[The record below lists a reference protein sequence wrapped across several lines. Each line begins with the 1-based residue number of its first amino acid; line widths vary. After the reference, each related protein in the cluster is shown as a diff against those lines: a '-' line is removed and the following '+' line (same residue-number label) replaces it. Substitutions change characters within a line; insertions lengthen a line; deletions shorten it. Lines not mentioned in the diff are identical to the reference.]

1 MATLPHALTVRTR
14 KIHPGDPR
22 HDQPLL
28 DLLPE
33 RAALS
38 WVCRGEGLVGWGA
51 AARLEVAGPDRF
63 AEADAWWRRQRDRM
77 TVEDDVQLPGTGPVT
92 FASLAFADQPGR
104 SVLIIPE
111 VIVGHRNGVR
121 WITVVGENADAFPA
135 ISPVRAPGRVRYSDG
150 LLSATGYRK
159 AVAEAVLRMRSH
171 DDLHKVVLAHDLLAT
186 TPDPLDARFLL
197 RNLAVRYADCWTF
210 AVDGLVGA
218 TPELLLERTGDHV
231 RSRVLAGT
239 MWPHDGVSGDQ
250 LAAELSAS
258 EKNLREHAYAVDSL
272 AGTLRPFCSRLTVP
286 AQPRVLRLSN
296 VMHLESNVTGLLH
309 ENQRATGLLRMTGV
323 VHPTAAVGGTPTA
336 EAVRTIAE
344 LEQIDRERYAG
355 PVGWVDAEGNGE
367 FGPALRCAQLAAEGD
382 SGGRDSAKDGDDVR
396 DADGGQVRLFA
407 GCGIVPDSDPD
418 TEVAEA
424 EAKFLPIRQA
434 LEGVR

>member
-1 MATLPHALTVRTR
+1 MATLPLAQTVRTR
-14 KIHPGDPR
+14 KIHPGDHR
-22 HDQPLL
+22 HDRLLL

-33 RAALS
+33 RAPLS
-38 WVCRGEGLVGWGA
+38 WVCRGEGLVGWGT

-63 AEADAWWRRQRDRM
+63 READAWWRRQRERM
-77 TVEDDVQLPGTGPVT
+77 TVEDDVQLPGTGPVA
-92 FASLAFADQPGR
+92 FASLAFADRPGR
-104 SVLIIPE
+104 SVLIVPE
-111 VIVGHRNGVR
+111 VLVGQRNGVR
-121 WITVVGENADAFPA
+121 WITVVGESADAFPA
-135 ISPVRAPGRVRYSDG
+135 ITPVRAPGRVRYGDG
-150 LLSATGYRK
+150 MLSATGYRK
-159 AVAEAVLRMRSH
+159 AVAEAVLRMRSQ

-186 TPDPLDARFLL
+186 TPDPLDVRFLL
-197 RNLAVRYADCWTF
+197 RNLAARYADCWTF

-239 MWPHDGVSGDQ
+239 IWPHDGVSGDP
-250 LAAELSAS
+250 LAAELFAS

-272 AGTLRPFCSRLTVP
+272 ADKLRPFCSGLTVP
-286 AQPRVLRLSN
+286 ASPRVLRLSN
-296 VMHLESNVTGLLH
+296 VMHLESDVTGLLH
-309 ENQRATGLLRMTGV
+309 ENQRTTGLLNMIGR
-323 VHPTAAVGGTPTA
+323 VHPTAAVGGTPA
-336 EAVRTIAE
+336 DEAVRTIAE

-367 FGPALRCAQLAAEGD
+367 FGFALRCAQLAAD
-382 SGGRDSAKDGDDVR
+382 SDTG
-396 DADGGQVRLFA
+396 GGQVRLFA

-418 TEVAEA
+418 LEVAEA